1 MDSEVTRI
9 VIAPTRQGIGSL
21 QSAVEIATNRCAE
34 LGYSGEI
41 VLLVPGKDSIEGSVF
56 SLLYGDP
63 VVEALLRNQRVAIR
77 GYKFRLETPI
87 TIRTLRP
94 EVVLVLFA
102 HDSTIHHI
110 DNLHSV
116 RLVIAA
122 PEFMEEIPGW
132 VTKWKPI
139 VEESLYSD

>member
-1 MDSEVTRI
+1 M
-9 VIAPTRQGIGSL
+9 
-21 QSAVEIATNRCAE
+21 
-34 LGYSGEI
+34 
-41 VLLVPGKDSIEGSVF
+41 LLVPRKDSICDSVF
-56 SLLYGDP
+56 GLLCGDH
-63 VVEALLRNQRVAIR
+63 VVNTLLRNQWVAIR
-77 GYKFRLETPI
+77 GHKFRLETPV

-102 HDSTIHHI
+102 HDSTLHHI